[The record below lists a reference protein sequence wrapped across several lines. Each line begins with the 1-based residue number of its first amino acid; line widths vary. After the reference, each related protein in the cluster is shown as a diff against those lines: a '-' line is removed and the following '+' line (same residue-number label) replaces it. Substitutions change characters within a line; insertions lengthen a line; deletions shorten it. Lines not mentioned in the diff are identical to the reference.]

1 MVAHDNDP
9 QRGVHVTAERVRRIR
24 GEGSFAQRANG
35 LWVGT
40 VDLGW
45 RGGRRVRKSVSA
57 KTKKEAQ
64 RKFVDL
70 KRDAAKG
77 VIKAGSAMTV
87 EAWLNHWLDT
97 IASER
102 IRARTL
108 QGYRSYANVWL
119 IPYLGAHP
127 LSKLTEDHVRSLYR
141 AMKDNGKSDATRRQA
156 HAILRRALVV
166 AQREGRV
173 NRNVAAN
180 VDSPPV
186 GVNHRKPLTLEQAR
200 KVLNSLDGDP
210 LAARWIAAL
219 LLGMRQ
225 GECLGLRW
233 QDVDLEAVVI
243 HVRHEILRITGL
255 GLVLCPPKSK
265 TSVRELPILGPMAYA
280 LKHTEHR
287 GDYVFYGHAKEP
299 RLDYQAWKHLLVR
312 AGVCEPGT
320 KLGDMPELASARTTT
335 STLLRDVGVA
345 DTVNRDVLG
354 HSTVTVNQNS
364 YQRTDAVTIRA
375 ALVALGDSVGQ
386 VVAESKP
393 VRLEVINQD

>member
-1 MVAHDNDP
+1 LAESTIHK
-9 QRGVHVTAERVRRIR
+9 GVIIVTAERVRRIR

-45 RGGRRVRKSVSA
+45 SGGRRIRKSVSA

-64 RKFVDL
+64 RKFADL
-70 KRDAAKG
+70 KRDVERG
-77 VIKAGSAMTV
+77 VVKAGSVVTV
-87 EAWLNHWLDT
+87 EAWLNHWLNT

-102 IRARTL
+102 IRPRTL

-141 AMKDNGKSDATRRQA
+141 TMKNNGKSDATRRQA

-166 AQREGRV
+166 AHREGRV
-173 NRNVAAN
+173 SRNVAAN
-180 VDSPPV
+180 VDPPPV
-186 GVNHRKPLTLEQAR
+186 GVNHRKPLTLQQAR

-233 QDVDLEAVVI
+233 QDVDLKAGVI
-243 HVRHEILRITGL
+243 HVRHEILRITGK
-255 GLVLCPPKSK
+255 GLVLGPPKSK
-265 TSVRELPILGPMAYA
+265 TSVRDLPILGPMAYA
-280 LKHTEHR
+280 LEHTEDR

-299 RLDYQAWKHLLVR
+299 RADYQAWKDLLVR
-312 AGVCEPGT
+312 GLQPAPFYVMSGS
-320 KLGDMPELASARTTT
+320 L
-335 STLLRDVGVA
+335 TL
-345 DTVNRDVLG
+345 
-354 HSTVTVNQNS
+354 
-364 YQRTDAVTIRA
+364 
-375 ALVALGDSVGQ
+375 
-386 VVAESKP
+386 
-393 VRLEVINQD
+393 

>member
-1 MVAHDNDP
+1 M
-9 QRGVHVTAERVRRIR
+9 TTERVRRIR
-24 GEGSFAQRANG
+24 GEGSLTQRANG

-45 RGGRRVRKSVSA
+45 SGGRRIRKSVSA

-64 RKFVDL
+64 RKFKDL
-70 KRDAAKG
+70 KSDVDRG
-77 VIKAGSAMTV
+77 VVKAGSALTV

-102 IRARTL
+102 IRPRTL

-119 IPYLGAHP
+119 IPYLGKHP

-141 AMKDNGKSDATRRQA
+141 TMKDKGKSDATRRQA

-166 AQREGRV
+166 AHREGRV
-173 NRNVAAN
+173 SRNVAAN
-180 VDSPPV
+180 IDPPPV
-186 GVNHRKPLTLEQAR
+186 GVNHRKPLTHEQAI
-200 KVLNSLDGDP
+200 KVLGSLDGDP
-210 LAARWIAAL
+210 LAARWVAAL

-233 QDVDLEAVVI
+233 EDIDLEAGLI
-243 HVRHEILRITGL
+243 HVRHEILRITGQ
-255 GLVLCPPKSK
+255 GLVLGPPKSK

-299 RLDYQAWKHLLVR
+299 RLDYQAWKDLLVR

-320 KLGDMPELASARTTT
+320 KLGDMPELAAARTTT
-335 STLLRDVGVA
+335 STLLRDAGVA

-354 HSTVTVNQNS
+354 HSTVTVNQES

-375 ALVALGDSVGQ
+375 ALLALMESVGQ
-386 VVAESKP
+386 IAAETEP
-393 VRLEVINQD
+393 VRLEVINKD